1 MSYGASLSD
10 ALRQLGVYTRRVL
23 GGDKPADLPIVLP
36 ARFEMVVNLKTAK
49 SLGIVIPTDIL
60 LRADEVIE

>member
-10 ALRQLGVYTRRVL
+10 ALRQLGIYTGRVP

-36 ARFEMVVNLKTAK
+36 TRFETVVHLKTAK

-60 LRADEVIE
+60 LRARAGPS